1 MPEESPI
8 RWLHLSDFHVGKDN
22 FAERRIFGRIHEHIR
37 EQLERSGAPDLIFIT
52 GDLAQSGR
60 PGEYSSFYEEFLLP
74 LQLDI
79 LGEEWQGKVFTIPGN
94 HDVDRSTAQYFDR
107 EAVLQPNSR
116 FFDVSDEGRG
126 QRDLISPRFRA
137 YVKSE
142 ASDSPNAWL
151 DSNLGAFAERLHVR
165 EHTLGIVGLNTA
177 WLCRDEHDRHHL
189 TPGIPILEEALGIV
203 NGCEACFVLGH
214 HPLDWL
220 YDKHVKPIR
229 ALLGNAHA
237 IYLHGHLHA
246 GSGLREDGAGR
257 DFLAIQSGACF
268 QARDGEPWL
277 NGLLWGELDLRLKSV
292 RLQPRH
298 WNPDN
303 LDWPITYGAFPESRR
318 LAGIDWWSFPLPGSG
333 QETQEPEKS
342 VRTETAQTLAPEVP
356 DGWQLVDSDFLDA
369 RRKDVEEQEVLRFFD
384 GSVPTWRLALSP
396 IIPRRAVVSDLSD
409 WLREDSG
416 SRPRVALLVGPGGE
430 GKTTAFFQAISTL
443 IEIDPS
449 WKVLWRHDDNRTIE
463 PVDLRKLRGGKRW
476 LIATDDADL
485 IAQDL
490 FAVIKTLQV
499 EGLGEF
505 SFLFACRDT
514 DWRSAGGDSLPW
526 FTHSD
531 FYRKELSGLG
541 EEDAQQII
549 WAWSQYGPKGLGQLA
564 GKDPKEAVQALIVAA
579 TKEAELKEGAFFG
592 AMLKVRIGHALREHL
607 TALLNR
613 LHDRKIHHG
622 VTLRDAF
629 AYIAAMHAEG
639 LTFLSK
645 AVLAQVLGC
654 QLGELK
660 PKILGPLGKEAAAVS
675 AGRVLLTRHRAIAR
689 NAVDILSET
698 FDQDVDELYLDL
710 ARAAT
715 SAREH
720 SHMPEIKRWRYNFS
734 QHFLESGRSDLAI
747 RIGTTLLNAEIDNIR
762 LRVHLAKL
770 YREMGESDEAVRLF
784 REYKEPIVSGALYEW
799 GIAEGTSG
807 NQPFAAWLQAHSLAD
822 QVIDSPP
829 NNMQARISLSGLGVT
844 FHMLFTDYNNHM
856 FVDARYAVATLGLKL
871 PPDTTSRSYFE
882 KYQQEAHDLGA
893 PEMDI
898 HTAFD
903 KFESAVRILA
913 ELLGTEVFP
922 ALSRLAVPGNLSFNG
937 LRRLLDVPA

>member
-8 RWLHLSDFHVGKDN
+8 RWLHLSDFHVGKDDY
-22 FAERRIFGRIHEHIR
+22 AERRIFGRIHEHIR

-60 PGEYSSFYEEFLLP
+60 PEEYSSFYEEFLLP
-74 LQLDI
+74 LQVDT
-79 LGEEWQGKVFTIPGN
+79 LGEEWQGKIFTIPGN

-116 FFDVSDEGRG
+116 FFDVSDEGRR

-151 DSNLGAFAERLHVR
+151 DSNLGAFAERLDVLG
-165 EHTLGIVGLNTA
+165 HTIGIVGLNTA
-177 WLCRDEHDRHHL
+177 WLCRDKHDRHCL

-203 NGCEACFVLGH
+203 KGCEACFVIGH

-220 YDKHVKPIR
+220 YDKHIKTIR

-246 GSGLREDGAGR
+246 GSGQREDGAGR

-277 NGLLWGELDLRLKSV
+277 NGLLWGELDLRVKSV

-342 VRTETAQTLAPEVP
+342 VRAEAAQTLASEVP

-409 WLREDSG
+409 WLREDLE

-430 GKTTAFFQAISTL
+430 GKTTAFFQTISTL

-449 WKVLWRHDDNRTIE
+449 WKVLWRHDDSRTIE
-463 PVDLRKLRGGKRW
+463 PVDLRRLGGGRRW
-476 LIATDDADL
+476 LVATDDADL

-490 FAVIKTLQV
+490 LTVIKSLQV
-499 EGLGEF
+499 EGLGGF
-505 SFLFACRDT
+505 AFLFACRDT
-514 DWRSAGGDSLPW
+514 DWRAAGGDSLPW
-526 FTHSD
+526 LTHCD
-531 FYRKELSGLG
+531 FYRRELSGLG

-549 WAWSQYGPKGLGQLA
+549 QAWSQYGPKGLGQLA
-564 GKDPKEAVQALIVAA
+564 GKNPKEAVQSLIMAA

-607 TALLNR
+607 TTLLNR
-613 LHDRKIHHG
+613 LHDRKIRHG

-639 LTFLSK
+639 LNFLSK

-675 AGRVLLTRHRAIAR
+675 AGRFLLTRHRAIAR
-689 NAVDILSET
+689 SAVDILSEA

-710 ARAAT
+710 ARAAV

-720 SHMPEIKRWRYNFS
+720 NYMPEIKSWNYDFP

-747 RIGTTLLNAEIDNIR
+747 RIGTAFLKVDINNIR
-762 LRVHLAKL
+762 MRSNLAKL
-770 YREMGESDEAVRLF
+770 YREAGELDEAVRLF
-784 REYKEPIVSGALYEW
+784 REHKGAVDSGALYEW
-799 GIAEGTSG
+799 GIAEGTTG
-807 NQPFAAWLQAHSLAD
+807 KQPFAAWLQAYSLAD
-822 QVIDSPP
+822 QATDSPP
-829 NNMQARISLSGLGVT
+829 NNRRAKLSLAGLGVT
-844 FHMLFTDYNNHM
+844 FYMLFKDYNNHM
-856 FVDARYAVATLGLKL
+856 FVDARCAVAVLGLKL
-871 PPDTTSRSYFE
+871 PLDATTRSYFE
-882 KYQQEAHDLGA
+882 KHQREAHDLGA
-893 PEMDI
+893 PEMDV
-898 HTAFD
+898 HTALS

-913 ELLGTEVFP
+913 ELLGSESFSISSILTTPEK
-922 ALSRLAVPGNLSFNG
+922 LSFNG
-937 LRRLLDVPA
+937 LRRLFDVTD